1 LNISESIDI
10 TYRINKKRKA
20 IFVVFDHSFQEEK
33 NQSFLILSRI
43 NNRNR
48 KKRKSNLIKKNS
60 DTYYSKKE
68 EDVEADKTTKTNIQR
83 TIRNM
88 CVVIL
93 LAFFF

>member
-1 LNISESIDI
+1 MNISESIDI
-10 TYRINKKRKA
+10 TYRINKQRKA

-43 NNRNR
+43 NNR

>member
-1 LNISESIDI
+1 MNISESIDI

-43 NNRNR
+43 NNR

-60 DTYYSKKE
+60 DTYYSKKEEE